1 VHKVPV
7 TVVSRCQRFA
17 LRRVPAERLIE
28 HYARVA
34 AAEAVEAEPA
44 ALALIARAADGSV
57 RDGLS
62 LLDQAI
68 ALSAGGVTEL
78 AVRDMLGGADRGL
91 VLDLLETVLRGD
103 PAAAL
108 DLLDRLYRDGADPL
122 LVLQQMLDLGHFL
135 TRLKLAPDAGLADP
149 GSEGERARARPLADK
164 LSMPVLARLW
174 QMLLKGLAEVQAA
187 PSPIQAAEM
196 VLIRLAYVADLPA
209 PGELVAALQGAPAP
223 APPQPRMPAPVAA
236 AARPAGAA
244 PLRAPVEL
252 AEAALDPVENAGPAA
267 PGAAFEPMP
276 RSFDEVVALFDRR
289 REAVLRAHLVNH
301 LHLVRFEPGRI
312 EFRPAAAAPRDLA
325 NRLGG
330 LLGEWTGT
338 RWMVAVSEAEGE
350 PSLREQQAR
359 RETELKNQIAD
370 HPLVRAV
377 LDAFPGAT
385 IAAVREHPTEAAS
398 DIGADPENADLTE
411 DDR

>member
-1 VHKVPV
+1 
-7 TVVSRCQRFA
+7 
-17 LRRVPAERLIE
+17 
-28 HYARVA
+28 
-34 AAEAVEAEPA
+34 
-44 ALALIARAADGSV
+44 
-57 RDGLS
+57 
-62 LLDQAI
+62 
-68 ALSAGGVTEL
+68 
-78 AVRDMLGGADRGL
+78 
-91 VLDLLETVLRGD
+91 
-103 PAAAL
+103 
-108 DLLDRLYRDGADPL
+108 
-122 LVLQQMLDLGHFL
+122 
-135 TRLKLAPDAGLADP
+135 
-149 GSEGERARARPLADK
+149 
-164 LSMPVLARLW
+164 
-174 QMLLKGLAEVQAA
+174 
-187 PSPIQAAEM
+187 
-196 VLIRLAYVADLPA
+196 
-209 PGELVAALQGAPAP
+209 
-223 APPQPRMPAPVAA
+223 MPAPVAA

-267 PGAAFEPMP
+267 PVAAFEPMP

-325 NRLGG
+325 NRLGE

-359 RETELKNQIAD
+359 RDTELKNQIAD